1 MFRRPLRV
9 TSVGVSTQIVV
20 GTERARAGF
29 AGNSCENMGFRSTD
43 DQEGVVM
50 GLSKLSRSVEGA
62 RVLITGAGSG
72 MGRATAHVFADQGA
86 HVVVADRDASGV
98 AAVVAEITAEYGPD
112 RVRGVTGDVSTP
124 QGRNELVAAVVDAWG
139 GVDVLINNAG
149 VSLVTSVFSDED
161 SFLQNWDQTL
171 AINVSAH
178 AHLIRLCLPYLMK
191 APNGGRVV
199 NIASTEG
206 IVATGGLSA
215 YTASKHAV
223 IGLTK
228 NCAVE
233 LGRHNITVNAIC
245 PGPIDTAM
253 TAGIEQDDKEKYARR
268 KVPLRRYG
276 IPEEVAQMTL
286 SLCLPAASY
295 TNGAA
300 LVVDGGM
307 TIKHG

>member
-1 MFRRPLRV
+1 ML
-9 TSVGVSTQIVV
+9 VGVSTQIVV

>member
-1 MFRRPLRV
+1 
-9 TSVGVSTQIVV
+9 
-20 GTERARAGF
+20 
-29 AGNSCENMGFRSTD
+29 
-43 DQEGVVM
+43 M
-50 GLSKLSRSVEGA
+50 GLSRLSRSVEGA
-62 RVLITGAGSG
+62 RVLVTGAGSG
-72 MGRATAHVFADQGA
+72 MGRATAHVFADEGA
-86 HVVVADRDASGV
+86 LVMVADRDA
-98 AAVVAEITAEYGPD
+98 AAVLAVVTEIEAEYGSD
-112 RVRGVTGDVSTP
+112 RVRGVAGDVSTP
-124 QGRNELVAAVVDAWG
+124 QGRKDLVDAVIGAWG
-139 GVDVLINNAG
+139 GIDVLVNNAG

-161 SFLQNWDQTL
+161 TFLQNWDQTL

-178 AHLIRLCLPYLMK
+178 AHLIRLCLPHLMK
-191 APNGGRVV
+191 APTGGRVV

-253 TAGIEQDDKEKYARR
+253 TAGIEKDAKEKYARR

-276 IPEEVAQMTL
+276 TPEEVAQMTL
-286 SLCLPAASY
+286 SLCLPAASF